1 MRCADA
7 RRADWTDLRASV
19 RAATTFG
26 WAVPGHKNL
35 KSANKASFSSSG
47 HLFALG
53 ADDAVRIWDI
63 RNTAAPIVLTIGDG
77 AVNVNFETDGGTTGP
92 TSLALLEPKGVALA
106 SLQFST

>member
-7 RRADWTDLRASV
+7 TCADRTDLRAPV

-35 KSANKASFSSSG
+35 KSANKASFSPSG

-53 ADDAVRIWDI
+53 ADDAIRIWDI

-77 AVNVNFETDGGTTGP
+77 AVNVNLETDGGTTGP
-92 TSLALLEPKGVALA
+92 TQLALLEPKGVALA